1 MEDDKLIEMLV
12 DLEKIEAF
20 RAWRDQVVKEYIA
33 RLEQELQ
40 VTDQMPEAILR
51 YKLKTY
57 QTIKD
62 LFINIFEQAKEQKR
76 QEKYARDEEIRT
88 ANKSA

>member
-1 MEDDKLIEMLV
+1 MEDDKLIEMLA

-20 RAWRDQVVKEYIA
+20 RAWRDQVIKEYIA

-62 LFINIFEQAKEQKR
+62 LFFNIFEQAKEQKR

-88 ANKSA
+88 ANQSA

>member
-1 MEDDKLIEMLV
+1 
-12 DLEKIEAF
+12 
-20 RAWRDQVVKEYIA
+20 VVKEYIA

-40 VTDQMPEAILR
+40 VTDEMPEAILR

>member
-40 VTDQMPEAILR
+40 VTDEMPEAILR